1 MASYVLVRARVRN
14 FEAWKKA
21 YDAHRPVR
29 QEYGLGEEQ
38 VLRGADDPNDVFIL
52 FKASSLDRARAFMDN
67 PSVGE
72 VIEKSGVAG
81 KPDFHF
87 LNS

>member
-21 YDAHRPVR
+21 YDAHLPVR
-29 QEYGLGEEQ
+29 QEYGLGEEHL
-38 VLRGADDPNDVFIL
+38 LRGADDPNDVVLL
-52 FKASSLDRARAFMDN
+52 FKASSLDRARAFMAN

-72 VIEKSGVAG
+72 AIEKSGVVG
-81 KPDFHF
+81 KPDIHF

>member
-1 MASYVLVRARVRN
+1 MASYVLVRAKVRN
-14 FEAWKKA
+14 FEVWKKA

-52 FKASSLDRARAFMDN
+52 FKASSLDGARTFMAN

-72 VIEKSGVAG
+72 VIEKSGVVG

>member
-21 YDAHRPVR
+21 YDAHLAVR
-29 QEYGLGEEQ
+29 QEYGLAEEHL
-38 VLRGADDPNDVFIL
+38 LRRAEDSNDVVLL
-52 FKASSLDRARAFMDN
+52 FKASSLDRAKAFMAN

-72 VIEKSGVAG
+72 AIEKSGVVG
-81 KPDFHF
+81 KPDVAF

>member
-21 YDAHRPVR
+21 YDAHLPVR
-29 QEYGLGEEQ
+29 QEYGLGEEH
-38 VLRGADDPNDVFIL
+38 VLRGAGDPNEVVLL
-52 FKASSLDRARAFMDN
+52 FKASSLDRARAFMAN
-67 PSVGE
+67 PNVGE
-72 VIEKSGVAG
+72 AIEKSGVLG
-81 KPDFHF
+81 KPDIHF

>member
-1 MASYVLVRARVRN
+1 MLVRARVRN

-21 YDAHRPVR
+21 YDAHLPVR
-29 QEYGLGEEQ
+29 QEYGLGEEY
-38 VLRGADDPNDVFIL
+38 VLRGADDPNDVVLL
-52 FKASSLDRARAFMDN
+52 FKASSLDRARAFVAN

-72 VIEKSGVAG
+72 AIEKSGVVG
-81 KPDFHF
+81 KPDIHF